1 MTDPATSAVQQMIV
15 DVMDDLK
22 DMLLEKNRKY
32 GNSALE
38 PIRVFSKSSAK
49 EQILVRIDDKLNR
62 MMNRQ
67 DDEDEDINRDLIGY
81 LVLSIVHDR
90 IARNPQALNL
100 P

>member
-1 MTDPATSAVQQMIV
+1 MTEDIAYTKVQSLIV
-15 DVMDDLK
+15 QVMDELK

-32 GNSALE
+32 GNAALE

-49 EQILVRIDDKLNR
+49 EQILVRIDDKINR

-90 IARNPQALNL
+90 IDRTL
-100 P
+100 